1 MSCDNSDYSY
11 ATKYTLGGH
20 HHGHPQHHLQHQQQQ
35 SLDNNMT
42 ELLEEPVEEKPE
54 QGGERIAWEFHH
66 VTLQRVPGYGF
77 GIAVSGGRDNPHFT
91 NGDPSIAISD
101 VLKAG
106 AAEGKLM
113 INDRVISANSV
124 SLEGVDY
131 ATAVQVLRDSGQ
143 TVNLVV
149 KRRVVLPS
157 VPEPQNV
164 RVSLTK
170 NKKKE
175 DFGVVLG
182 CKIYIKEITSRSV
195 AEKEGS
201 LQEGDLVHRINNLSL
216 DGLSLKEARKLLDSA
231 KDKLEMTVRRD
242 PFRNSQPRSGQ
253 PKVENGAAEPN
264 QNLYVPPPSR
274 KEEKNNLA
282 REARM
287 GEEDAPPRPP
297 LPREEA
303 DYGSSPRRAEDS
315 SLAVSS
321 KTKGNLPDPR
331 FISFQKEGSV
341 GIRLT
346 GGI

>member
-1 MSCDNSDYSY
+1 MHYQLLTNSILYS
-11 ATKYTLGGH
+11 KPHVLF
-20 HHGHPQHHLQHQQQQ
+20 
-35 SLDNNMT
+35 
-42 ELLEEPVEEKPE
+42 PVVNFASYK
-54 QGGERIAWEFHH
+54 
-66 VTLQRVPGYGF
+66 
-77 GIAVSGGRDNPHFT
+77 VSGGRDNPHFT

-106 AAEGKLM
+106 PAEGKLM

-201 LQEGDLVHRINNLSL
+201 LQEGDLVHRINNRSL

-242 PFRNSQPRSGQ
+242 PFRNSQPRSGGQ

-297 LPREEA
+297 LPREEGNTLCA
-303 DYGSSPRRAEDS
+303 RLLMLTTNATTTTSSTANCTFCPH
-315 SLAVSS
+315 
-321 KTKGNLPDPR
+321 
-331 FISFQKEGSV
+331 
-341 GIRLT
+341 LT
-346 GGI
+346 N

>member
-1 MSCDNSDYSY
+1 MSPSRGSQAMASASRYVDDHFHNPLS
-11 ATKYTLGGH
+11 
-20 HHGHPQHHLQHQQQQ
+20 HPQIQ
-35 SLDNNMT
+35 
-42 ELLEEPVEEKPE
+42 
-54 QGGERIAWEFHH
+54 
-66 VTLQRVPGYGF
+66 
-77 GIAVSGGRDNPHFT
+77 VSGGRDNPHFT

-106 AAEGKLM
+106 PAEGKLM
-113 INDRVISANSV
+113 INDRVISANNV

-131 ATAVQVLRDSGQ
+131 ATAVNVLRDSGQ

-157 VPEPQNV
+157 APEPQNI
-164 RVSLTK
+164 RVSLMK

-182 CKIYIKEITSRSV
+182 CKIYIKEITGRSV
-195 AEKEGS
+195 ADKEGN
-201 LQEGDLVHRINNLSL
+201 LQEGDLVHKINNLSL

-242 PFRNSQPRSGQ
+242 PYRATPPRSGQ
-253 PKVENGAAEPN
+253 PKVENGEPN

-287 GEEDAPPRPP
+287 GEDEVPPRPP
-297 LPREEA
+297 LPREEGKI
-303 DYGSSPRRAEDS
+303 Y
-315 SLAVSS
+315 L
-321 KTKGNLPDPR
+321 
-331 FISFQKEGSV
+331 
-341 GIRLT
+341 
-346 GGI
+346 

>member
-1 MSCDNSDYSY
+1 
-11 ATKYTLGGH
+11 
-20 HHGHPQHHLQHQQQQ
+20 
-35 SLDNNMT
+35 MT
-42 ELLEEPVEEKPE
+42 TF

-77 GIAVSGGRDNPHFT
+77 GIAVSCHQFTSSFSFSVHSSSLLSSSVLCDPLPYSSAAQVSGGRDNPHFT

-106 AAEGKLM
+106 PAEGKLM
-113 INDRVISANSV
+113 INDRVISANNV

-157 VPEPQNV
+157 APEPQNI
-164 RVSLTK
+164 RVSLAK

-182 CKIYIKEITSRSV
+182 CRIYIKEITGRSV
-195 AEKEGS
+195 ADKDGG

-231 KDKLEMTVRRD
+231 KDKLDLTVRRD
-242 PFRNSQPRSGQ
+242 PFRAGGGARERPLGQ
-253 PKVENGAAEPN
+253 PKVENGAAEAGGG
-264 QNLYVPPPSR
+264 NLYVPPPSR
-274 KEEKNNLA
+274 KEEKSNLV
-282 REARM
+282 REAQRL
-287 GEEDAPPRPP
+287 GEEEAPPRPP
-297 LPREEA
+297 LPREEGELGA
-303 DYGSSPRRAEDS
+303 NRS
-315 SLAVSS
+315 
-321 KTKGNLPDPR
+321 
-331 FISFQKEGSV
+331 
-341 GIRLT
+341 
-346 GGI
+346 

>member
-1 MSCDNSDYSY
+1 M
-11 ATKYTLGGH
+11 
-20 HHGHPQHHLQHQQQQ
+20 
-35 SLDNNMT
+35 
-42 ELLEEPVEEKPE
+42 
-54 QGGERIAWEFHH
+54 
-66 VTLQRVPGYGF
+66 
-77 GIAVSGGRDNPHFT
+77 SGGRDNPHFT

-106 AAEGKLM
+106 PAEGKLM

-182 CKIYIKEITSRSV
+182 CKIYIKEITGRSV
-195 AEKEGS
+195 ADKEGS

-242 PFRNSQPRSGQ
+242 PYRNSQPRSGQ
-253 PKVENGAAEPN
+253 PKVENGSAEPN

-297 LPREEA
+297 LPREEGNNPSTLLTPNLLMPHLLLTA
-303 DYGSSPRRAEDS
+303 PTVCPSPTNPGSEKAGPASEAGTLPIGEKV
-315 SLAVSS
+315 SLSIDLTNLSKGESGKAV
-321 KTKGNLPDPR
+321 TMRTHPPNPATHICNL
-331 FISFQKEGSV
+331 
-341 GIRLT
+341 
-346 GGI
+346 

>member
-1 MSCDNSDYSY
+1 
-11 ATKYTLGGH
+11 
-20 HHGHPQHHLQHQQQQ
+20 
-35 SLDNNMT
+35 
-42 ELLEEPVEEKPE
+42 
-54 QGGERIAWEFHH
+54 
-66 VTLQRVPGYGF
+66 
-77 GIAVSGGRDNPHFT
+77 
-91 NGDPSIAISD
+91 
-101 VLKAG
+101 
-106 AAEGKLM
+106 M

-195 AEKEGS
+195 ADKEGS

-242 PFRNSQPRSGQ
+242 PYRNSQPRSGQ
-253 PKVENGAAEPN
+253 PKVENGSAEPN

-287 GEEDAPPRPP
+287 GEEEAPPRPP
-297 LPREEA
+297 LPREEGNNSSTLLTPPLMPQLLLTA
-303 DYGSSPRRAEDS
+303 PTVSPSPTNPGSEKAGPASEAGTLPIGEKV
-315 SLAVSS
+315 SLSIDLTNLSKGESGKAV
-321 KTKGNLPDPR
+321 TMRTHPPNPATHL
-331 FISFQKEGSV
+331 
-341 GIRLT
+341 
-346 GGI
+346 